1 MQFNKFIN
9 FFFVILKKSISK
21 RLLLIIAKILIFKS
35 RNFYKIITSLDKA
48 EVKIYSQNGE
58 DGIIDYINNSLG
70 LTNFNFV
77 EIGVGDY
84 SEANTRYL
92 YESYYPKGLII
103 DNIDNFYKKVKKNT
117 NLWKGDLRVL
127 NTSVT
132 SENINNILE
141 TNCGFEID
149 LFSLD
154 IDGIDYWILKEL
166 RPQISKV
173 FIAEYNPIF
182 GDKLQ
187 VTVPNLN
194 NFNRQDYHYSCL
206 CFGMSL
212 KALVNLMDEKG
223 YYFLGTNRLKNN
235 AFFISKYFD
244 RTKYFPKIIINNLE
258 YYTNNNFRESRDAN
272 GNLNY
277 LSKDKALVNIY
288 DCEVVDLSN
297 DNFKIKKIR
306 DFFNIY

>member
-1 MQFNKFIN
+1 MPLIKFFNYFLIKFRN
-9 FFFVILKKSISK
+9 LVSK
-21 RLLLIIAKILIFKS
+21 NLLLIFAKILIFKS
-35 RNFYKIITSLDKA
+35 RNFYKVINLLEKA

-58 DGIIDYINNSLG
+58 DGIIDYINNSLE
-70 LTNFNFV
+70 LVNFNFV

-92 YESYYPKGLII
+92 YENYYSKGLIV
-103 DNIDNFYKKVKKNT
+103 DNIDNFHDKVKKNI
-117 NLWKGDLRVL
+117 NLWKGDLRIS

-132 SENINNILE
+132 SKNINNILAA
-141 TNCGFEID
+141 NCNYEID

-154 IDGIDYWILKEL
+154 IDGIDYWVLKEL
-166 RPQISKV
+166 KPQISKV

-194 NFNRQDYHYSCL
+194 NFNRKDYHYSCL

-212 KALVNLMDEKG
+212 KALINLMDEKG

-235 AFFISKYFD
+235 AFFISKFFD
-244 RTKYFPKIIINNLE
+244 KIKYFPKIIINNLE
-258 YYTNNNFRESRDAN
+258 YYTNNNFRESRDVN

-277 LSKDKALVNIY
+277 LSKDKALTNIY

-297 DNFKIKKIR
+297 NSFLIKKIR
-306 DFFNIY
+306 DFF

>member
-1 MQFNKFIN
+1 MPLIKFFNYFLIKFRN
-9 FFFVILKKSISK
+9 LVSK
-21 RLLLIIAKILIFKS
+21 NLLLIFAKILIFKS
-35 RNFYKIITSLDKA
+35 RKFYKVINLLEKA

-58 DGIIDYINNSLG
+58 DGIIDYINNSLE
-70 LTNFNFV
+70 LVNYNFV

-92 YESYYPKGLII
+92 YEKYYSKGLIV
-103 DNIDNFYKKVKKNT
+103 DNIDNLYEKVKKNI
-117 NLWKGDLRVL
+117 NLWKGDLRIS

-132 SENINNILE
+132 SKNINNILAA
-141 TNCGFEID
+141 NCNYEID

-154 IDGIDYWILKEL
+154 IDGIDYWVLKEL
-166 RPQISKV
+166 KPQISKV

-194 NFNRQDYHYSCL
+194 NFNRKDYHYSCL

-212 KALVNLMDEKG
+212 KALINLMDEKG

-235 AFFISKYFD
+235 AFFISQHFD
-244 RTKYFPKIIINNLE
+244 KKKYFPNIIINDLE
-258 YYTNNNFRESRDAN
+258 YYINNNFRESRDLN

-277 LSKDKALVNIY
+277 LSKKKALENIY

-297 DNFKIKKIR
+297 SNYKLKKLRNF
-306 DFFNIY
+306 Y

>member
-1 MQFNKFIN
+1 MMPLIKFFNYFLIKFRN
-9 FFFVILKKSISK
+9 LVSK
-21 RLLLIIAKILIFKS
+21 NLLLIFAKILIFKS
-35 RNFYKIITSLDKA
+35 RNFYKVINLLEKA

-58 DGIIDYINNSLG
+58 DGIIDYINNSLE
-70 LTNFNFV
+70 LVNFNFV

-92 YESYYPKGLII
+92 YENYYSKGLIV
-103 DNIDNFYKKVKKNT
+103 DNIDNFHDKVKKNI
-117 NLWKGDLRVL
+117 NLWKGDLRIS

-132 SENINNILE
+132 SKNINNILAA
-141 TNCGFEID
+141 NCNYEID

-154 IDGIDYWILKEL
+154 IDGIDYWVLKEL
-166 RPQISKV
+166 KPQISKV

-194 NFNRQDYHYSCL
+194 NFNRKDYHYSCL

-212 KALVNLMDEKG
+212 KALINLMDEKG

-235 AFFISKYFD
+235 AFFISKFFD
-244 RTKYFPKIIINNLE
+244 KIKYFPKIIINNLE
-258 YYTNNNFRESRDAN
+258 YYTNNNFRESRDVN

-277 LSKDKALVNIY
+277 LSKDKALTNIY

-297 DNFKIKKIR
+297 NSFLIKKIR
-306 DFFNIY
+306 DFF

>member
-1 MQFNKFIN
+1 MQFNKLNN
-9 FFFVILKKSISK
+9 FFFNFLKKTISK

-58 DGIIDYINNSLG
+58 DGVIDYINNSLG
-70 LTNFNFV
+70 LINFNFV

-103 DNIDNFYKKVKKNT
+103 DNIDNFYKKVKKNI

-154 IDGIDYWILKEL
+154 IDGIDYWVLKEL
-166 RPQISKV
+166 KPQISKV

-182 GDKLQ
+182 GDRIE
-187 VTVPNLN
+187 VTVPDLP
-194 NFNRQDYHYSCL
+194 NFNRKDYHYSCL

-212 KALVNLMDEKG
+212 KALINLMDKKG

-235 AFFISKYFD
+235 AFFICKRYEK
-244 RTKYFPKIIINNLE
+244 TNYFPKIIINKLE
-258 YYTNNNFRESRDAN
+258 YYTNNNFKEGRDEN

-277 LSKDKALVNIY
+277 LSKDKALENIY
-288 DCEVVDLSN
+288 DCEVIDLS
-297 DNFKIKKIR
+297 DNNFRLKKVKE
-306 DFFNIY
+306 FFI

>member
-1 MQFNKFIN
+1 MALIKFFN
-9 FFFVILKKSISK
+9 FFLIKFRNLVSK
-21 RLLLIIAKILIFKS
+21 NLLLVFAKILILKS
-35 RNFYKIITSLDKA
+35 RNFYKVINLLEKA

-58 DGIIDYINNSLG
+58 DGIIDYINSSLD
-70 LTNFNFV
+70 LVNFNFV

-92 YESYYPKGLII
+92 YEKYYSKGLIV
-103 DNIDNFYKKVKKNT
+103 DNIDNFYEKVKKNI
-117 NLWKGDLRVL
+117 NLWKGDLRIS

-132 SENINNILE
+132 SKNINNILAA
-141 TNCGFEID
+141 NCNYEID

-154 IDGIDYWILKEL
+154 IDGIDYWVLKEL
-166 RPQISKV
+166 KPQISKV

-194 NFNRQDYHYSCL
+194 NFNRKDYHYSCL

-212 KALVNLMDEKG
+212 KALINLMDEKG

-235 AFFISKYFD
+235 AFFISKCFD
-244 RTKYFPKIIINNLE
+244 RIKYFPKIIINNLE
-258 YYTNNNFRESRDAN
+258 YYTNNNFRESRDVN
-272 GNLNY
+272 SNLNY
-277 LSKDKALVNIY
+277 LSKDKALANIY

-297 DNFKIKKIR
+297 NSFPIKKIR
-306 DFFNIY
+306 DFF